1 VFQTASPSFARRL
14 LLAGL
19 LSLLT
24 LCAGAGGAVGYAARC
39 DIRDYLDRAAAWPLD
54 PDERYLFACRY
65 VWRSS
70 DGGRVWTRLAAH
82 GLPLGVRDGH
92 IAVDRRPGYLYLGL
106 LINSQSSVH
115 CLQCAWTYLRPAI
128 YVSSDGGQNWSFVY
142 KFKRSPAGQG
152 GFLALFVDPDHEG
165 RAWAVIK
172 NGDALTYYGTG
183 TAGQFWKPSC
193 LEYSF
198 VGSGGCKLP
207 ANVLQFQQDQRP
219 AGAATG
225 E

>member
-1 VFQTASPSFARRL
+1 MFQVASPVLARKL
-14 LLAGL
+14 LLTGL
-19 LSLLT
+19 FGLMT
-24 LCAGAGGAVGYAARC
+24 LCAGAGGVVWYFTRC
-39 DIRDYLDRAAAWPLD
+39 DMREYLDRAAASPLN

-70 DGGRVWTRLAAH
+70 DGGRVWTRLSPH
-82 GLPLGVRDGH
+82 GLPFGMRDGH
-92 IAVDRRPGYLYLGL
+92 IAMDRQPGFLYLGL
-106 LINSQSSVH
+106 LINSRSSIY
-115 CLQCAWTYLRPAI
+115 CLQCAWTNLRPAI
-128 YVSSDGGQNWSFVY
+128 YVSTDSGQNWSFAY
-142 KFKRSPAGQG
+142 KFRRGPASEG
-152 GFLALFVDPDHEG
+152 GFLALFVDPDQEG
-165 RAWAVIK
+165 HAWAVIK

-198 VGSGGCKLP
+198 VGSGGCQLP